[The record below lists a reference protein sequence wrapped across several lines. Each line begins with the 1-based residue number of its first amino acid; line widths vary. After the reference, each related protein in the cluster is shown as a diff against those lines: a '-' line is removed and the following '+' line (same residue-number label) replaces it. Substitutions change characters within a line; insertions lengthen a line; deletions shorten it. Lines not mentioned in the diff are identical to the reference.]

1 MRAVDV
7 LAQKLTPP
15 NDSVRVRTA
24 RIAAFTATS
33 CSIDLAGA
41 TVSGVPY
48 LTSYA
53 PTVGHTV
60 VVLQTPGGLL
70 IVLGRTA

>member
-7 LAQKLTPP
+7 LAQMFAPP

-24 RIAAFTATS
+24 RIAAFTSTS
-33 CSIDLAGA
+33 ASIDLAGG

-53 PTVGHTV
+53 PAVGHYV

-70 IVLGRTA
+70 IILGRTA

>member
-1 MRAVDV
+1 LDV
-7 LAQKLTPP
+7 LSALLKPA

-24 RIAAFTATS
+24 RLAAYTATS
-33 CSIDLAGA
+33 CSIDLAGS

-53 PTVGHTV
+53 PAVGHAV

>member
-1 MRAVDV
+1 MNPVDV
-7 LAQKLTPP
+7 LARMLQPA
-15 NDSVRVRTA
+15 NDSLRVRTA
-24 RIAAFTATS
+24 RIAAYTSTS
-33 CSIDLAGA
+33 CSLDLAGS

-53 PTVGHTV
+53 PAVGHYV

>member
-1 MRAVDV
+1 MNPHDV
-7 LAQKLTPP
+7 LARLLQPA

-24 RIAAFTATS
+24 RLAAYTSTS
-33 CSIDLAGA
+33 CSIDLAGS

-53 PTVGHTV
+53 PVVGHTV
-60 VVLQTPGGLL
+60 VVLQTPGGVL